1 MAGGHSPIPFAV
13 NALRTE
19 RSLPTV
25 HQWALSRSFRVD
37 LDRLPAVAS
46 CTTPGSRILARA
58 MQKLEDN
65 NQQTDRKE
73 SPMIPDRLDKHEVFQ
88 FLRPDQLRAISD
100 VAQVME
106 CEAGKTIY
114 ERGAKAD
121 HFYVVLRGQVSL
133 RLPSKSGV
141 SIQIDELTEGAV
153 FGSCV
158 CFQFVEYSLNA
169 QCTADSKLLKIESAT
184 LKELMD
190 QDLLMGYTIQTQ
202 ISRIYFNRYIQTM
215 KKLQSIV
222 MNLPLET
229 EESAAERTPVA
240 V

>member
-1 MAGGHSPIPFAV
+1 
-13 NALRTE
+13 
-19 RSLPTV
+19 
-25 HQWALSRSFRVD
+25 
-37 LDRLPAVAS
+37 
-46 CTTPGSRILARA
+46 
-58 MQKLEDN
+58 
-65 NQQTDRKE
+65 
-73 SPMIPDRLDKHEVFQ
+73 MIPDRLDKHEVFQ

-100 VAQVME
+100 AAEVRE
-106 CEAGKTIY
+106 YRAGETIY
-114 ERGAKAD
+114 DRGAKAD
-121 HFYVVLRGQVSL
+121 HFYVVLDGQISL
-133 RLPSKSGV
+133 RLPGQSGV
-141 SIQIDELTEGAV
+141 SIQIDELTEGAI

-169 QCTADSKLLKIESAT
+169 QCTRDSKLLKIESAT

-202 ISRIYFNRYIQTM
+202 ISRIYFNRYIETM

-229 EESAAERTPVA
+229 VQPESVKTPVT